1 LKIKLSIYFLLFI
14 ITAFVLISGTS
25 NVNENP
31 TPLPF
36 IIPKGWPVPSRN
48 IFEKNRLTEEG
59 FQLGKKLFY
68 DGRLSK
74 DGEISCGSCHQQF
87 SAFSTY
93 DHDLSHGINNLL
105 TTRNA
110 PALINLAWMNELH
123 WDGGINHLEVQ
134 PLSPITAPNEM
145 GEKLENVLNKLR
157 NDSIYPRMFKAAFKD
172 TSISIPKMLKAIA
185 QFTGNLISSNSRY
198 DKFKRGEAAFTTYEL
213 TGYKIFKANCA
224 SCHKE
229 PLFTDNSFRNNGQQ
243 LNRFKDYGRQII
255 TSKQEDSLK
264 FKVPTLRN
272 AALTFPYM
280 HDGHLYS
287 LYEVIDHYRSG
298 IDTTQKTLDP
308 LLKKKIEISNTD
320 KMNLILFLNT
330 LIDSSF
336 INNPRFSFKIK

>member
-1 LKIKLSIYFLLFI
+1 MDIR
-14 ITAFVLISGTS
+14 TS
-25 NVNENP
+25 PNGRNE
-31 TPLPF
+31 
-36 IIPKGWPVPSRN
+36 
-48 IFEKNRLTEEG
+48 IFRHTL
-59 FQLGKKLFY
+59 
-68 DGRLSK
+68 
-74 DGEISCGSCHQQF
+74 CHF
-87 SAFSTY
+87 SYASVY
-93 DHDLSHGINNLL
+93 QYYS
-105 TTRNA
+105 
-110 PALINLAWMNELH
+110 
-123 WDGGINHLEVQ
+123 
-134 PLSPITAPNEM
+134 
-145 GEKLENVLNKLR
+145 
-157 NDSIYPRMFKAAFKD
+157 
-172 TSISIPKMLKAIA
+172 
-185 QFTGNLISSNSRY
+185 
-198 DKFKRGEAAFTTYEL
+198 
-213 TGYKIFKANCA
+213 KIFKANCA